1 MTSHAVALCAFIL
14 LLPTLAAAE
23 PSAFPADFV
32 ARLDESS
39 EIYVGTQRKDG
50 SRSSVVPVW
59 FAYID
64 GAIWF
69 SSKPSSHKVKR
80 VEKGSPLYVSAT
92 AAEGPFIE
100 TKAEIVKDAGVADR
114 LGAIYAQKY
123 WLAWIGYQ
131 RPSAARLETGEIVL
145 LKLTPMP

>member
-1 MTSHAVALCAFIL
+1 MSRAIGLSALVVLLLAHVAVAQ
-14 LLPTLAAAE
+14 P
-23 PSAFPADFV
+23 PAFPADFV
-32 ARLDESS
+32 ARLAESS

-69 SSKPSSHKVKR
+69 ASKPSSRKVKR
-80 VEKGSPLYVSAT
+80 IEKGSPLYVSAT
-92 AAEGPFIE
+92 AADGPFIE

-131 RPSAARLETGEIVL
+131 RPSAARLEAGEIVL
-145 LKLTPMP
+145 LKLTPL